1 MVSQVKRLPETRVSN
16 WVGIDSL
23 LYNSDALN
31 LVIDNMPRGRQAYL
45 DTSEVNSFFYGP
57 TRNVY
62 DPEQL
67 MSTAFRTMRPCR
79 PYSCLP
85 ILNLP

>member
-1 MVSQVKRLPETRVSN
+1 MVSQAKRLPVTRVSN
-16 WVGIDSL
+16 WVNSDSF
-23 LYNSDALN
+23 LYNSDGSN
-31 LVIDNMPRGRQAYL
+31 LDIDYMSHGRQAYL
-45 DTSEVNSFFYGP
+45 DTSEVNSFIYGS

-67 MSTAFRTMRPCR
+67 MSTAFRTMRPCM